1 MKKSHRS
8 VVRYPQNQVMV
19 LFTTLML
26 TSPVYAADLK
36 ILLQNALTQDPL
48 MIEAQANEQAAISKV
63 KESQALHY
71 PVLAV
76 TANQVLG
83 QSHKDR
89 TDYASE
95 DFTPGLRGTLNLY
108 SFGAISAQVE
118 RDKSKSAYFH
128 EGDIVEK
135 GTILAQ
141 FDPTRFASN
150 VGESQ
155 SLLVSSLATS
165 ARLRAEVNGTALQF
179 PEIVQKDSQLVREET
194 QLYNTRRINL
204 EESISDLTTSLTL
217 VQQELRMTE
226 PLVAKGAASE
236 VEVLRLKRQ
245 ASDLQKQINDTRS
258 QYYVKAREELSK
270 ANTDVETQRQIVK
283 GKSDTLNRTV
293 FRAPVRGVVKE
304 IDVMTLGGVIP
315 PNGKIMTIVP
325 LDEQLLIEARISPR
339 DIAFI
344 RPNQQALVKIT
355 AYDYAIYGGLHGKV
369 TVISPDTIRDEV
381 KQDQF
386 YYRVYIRTDSDK
398 LRNKQGKTFAITPGM
413 VATVDIRTGQKTVLD
428 YLIKPFNKAREALRE
443 R

>member
-1 MKKSHRS
+1 M
-8 VVRYPQNQVMV
+8 
-19 LFTTLML
+19 
-26 TSPVYAADLK
+26 
-36 ILLQNALTQDPL
+36 
-48 MIEAQANEQAAISKV
+48 NEQPQQTKRPAKASFHEPPLPKSSMVIWIIGLGLLVFFIWAALFKLEEVSTGTGKVIPSSKEQIIQSLEGGILTKLDV
-63 KESQALHY
+63 K
-71 PVLAV
+71 
-76 TANQVLG
+76 
-83 QSHKDR
+83 
-89 TDYASE
+89 
-95 DFTPGLRGTLNLY
+95 
-108 SFGAISAQVE
+108 
-118 RDKSKSAYFH
+118 

-141 FDPTRFASN
+141 LDPTRFASN

-204 EESISDLTTSLTL
+204 EETISDLTTSLTL

>member
-1 MKKSHRS
+1 M
-8 VVRYPQNQVMV
+8 
-19 LFTTLML
+19 
-26 TSPVYAADLK
+26 
-36 ILLQNALTQDPL
+36 
-48 MIEAQANEQAAISKV
+48 NEQPQQTKRPAKASFHEPPLPKSSMVIWIIGLGLLVFFIWAALFKLEEVSTGTGKVIPSSKEQIIQSLEGGILTKLDV
-63 KESQALHY
+63 K
-71 PVLAV
+71 
-76 TANQVLG
+76 
-83 QSHKDR
+83 
-89 TDYASE
+89 
-95 DFTPGLRGTLNLY
+95 
-108 SFGAISAQVE
+108 
-118 RDKSKSAYFH
+118 

-141 FDPTRFASN
+141 LDPTRFASN

-398 LRNKQGKTFAITPGM
+398 LRNKQGKTLRLRLEWWRQLIFA
-413 VATVDIRTGQKTVLD
+413 LD
-428 YLIKPFNKAREALRE
+428 RKQCWTI
-443 R
+443 

>member
-1 MKKSHRS
+1 M
-8 VVRYPQNQVMV
+8 
-19 LFTTLML
+19 
-26 TSPVYAADLK
+26 
-36 ILLQNALTQDPL
+36 
-48 MIEAQANEQAAISKV
+48 NEQPQQTKRPAKASFHEPPLPKSSMVIWIIGLGLLVFFIWAALFKLDVFSTGTGIVIPSSKEQIIQSLEGGILTKLDV
-63 KESQALHY
+63 K
-71 PVLAV
+71 
-76 TANQVLG
+76 
-83 QSHKDR
+83 
-89 TDYASE
+89 
-95 DFTPGLRGTLNLY
+95 
-108 SFGAISAQVE
+108 
-118 RDKSKSAYFH
+118 

>member
-1 MKKSHRS
+1 M
-8 VVRYPQNQVMV
+8 
-19 LFTTLML
+19 
-26 TSPVYAADLK
+26 
-36 ILLQNALTQDPL
+36 
-48 MIEAQANEQAAISKV
+48 NEQPQQTKRPAKASFHEPPLPKSSMVIWIIGLGLLVFFIWAALFKLEEVSTGTGKVIPSSKEQIIQSLEGGILTKLDV
-63 KESQALHY
+63 K
-71 PVLAV
+71 
-76 TANQVLG
+76 
-83 QSHKDR
+83 
-89 TDYASE
+89 
-95 DFTPGLRGTLNLY
+95 
-108 SFGAISAQVE
+108 
-118 RDKSKSAYFH
+118 

-141 FDPTRFASN
+141 LDPTRFASN

-270 ANTDVETQRQIVK
+270 VNTDVETQRQIVK